1 MYRRHMRR
9 KVVQHGPSTLTI
21 SLPANWVRDFN
32 IKKGDEISIEQTKEG
47 LVLSAGKERHLGQK
61 HINVTGMQEVI
72 GRAVSALYKAGYDE
86 IIVEYASPEE
96 LERIHSTV
104 GTSYVGFEIV
114 DEAKDT
120 VTIRKVSEPTNEE
133 FHALFRRIFHFL
145 LSTGTEGLEAAQKND
160 KAIYHRLVLR
170 DKSINKLA
178 NFCRRV
184 VNKRGQNDY
193 THETAVYHIIEQLEK
208 IGDHYKDIN
217 EHLMK
222 KGKISKRMLGCYEQV
237 NGLLRDYEDLF
248 FSFTLAKMN
257 AFIIK
262 TKAVIAEIDGDT
274 DDHIIAFALKSI
286 ANKLF
291 EVNGA
296 TMILHL

>member
-1 MYRRHMRR
+1 MRR

-21 SLPANWVRDFN
+21 SLPANWVRNFN
-32 IKKGDEISIEQTKEG
+32 IKKGDEISIEQTKDG
-47 LVLSAGKERHLGQK
+47 LLLSAGNERHLGQK
-61 HINVTGMQEVI
+61 YINVKGMKDVI

-86 IIVEYASPEE
+86 IVIEYGTPEE
-96 LERIHSTV
+96 LERIHHTV

-114 DEAKDT
+114 DENRDR

-133 FHALFRRIFHFL
+133 FHTLFRRIFHFL
-145 LSTGTEGLEAAQKND
+145 ASTASEGFEAAQKND
-160 KAIYHRLVLR
+160 KAVFHRLVLR

-184 VNKRGQNDY
+184 VNKRGQNEY
-193 THETAVYHIIEQLEK
+193 AQETAVYHIIEQLEK
-208 IGDHYKDIN
+208 VGDNYKEIN
-217 EHLMK
+217 EYLLK
-222 KGKISKRMLGCYEQV
+222 KGKISKKMLSFYERV
-237 NGLLRDYEDLF
+237 NSIMRDYEDLF
-248 FSFTLAKMN
+248 FSFSLVKMN

-262 TKAVIAEIDGDT
+262 YKTFVADT
-274 DDHIIAFALKSI
+274 DEEADDHILAFHFKSI
-286 ANKLF
+286 AHKLF